1 MYRSVESCVQ
11 AAIKCLFMS
20 YHTVIQHSIGQRS
33 VFGVLTVQILA
44 DHLDVGLLSH
54 LLSRFHPKADVAS
67 VNKDNSKAPEALPYI
82 STEDNMPRSALLSY
96 QYSCCNIF
104 FYR

>member
-1 MYRSVESCVQ
+1 
-11 AAIKCLFMS
+11 MS

-67 VNKDNSKAPEALPYI
+67 VNKHNSKAKEALTYI
-82 STEDNMPRSALLSY
+82 STEDNMPTCFIVISVFLL
-96 QYSCCNIF
+96 QHIF
-104 FYR
+104 PQVLNKVLKKKKKKKI